1 MMKDGCF
8 MKKIWIYIFGGLAI
22 LTPAVAYVIKFH
34 GCSIS
39 DDPADWGVFG
49 DYFGGVYSIIVTILA
64 VYLAN
69 ELSKRNDSQKRMK
82 DAIEEIYEQI
92 LTIEKGDT
100 VDLRRVNK
108 LFRLISDNKLY
119 LPKDMVAS
127 LKELADNFLENKDD
141 RDSVD
146 KNLLSDTKIQL
157 KRIYDS

>member
-1 MMKDGCF
+1 
-8 MKKIWIYIFGGLAI
+8 MKKSWIYILGGL
-22 LTPAVAYVIKFH
+22 LLLLPAGVYVLKFH
-34 GCSIS
+34 DFTLS

-69 ELSKRNDSQKRMK
+69 ELSKRKDSQKRTK
-82 DAIEEIYEQI
+82 DAIEDIYDQI
-92 LTIEKGDT
+92 LTIEKGNV

-108 LFRLISDNKLY
+108 LYRLISDNKFY
-119 LPKDMVAS
+119 LPQDMVAS

-141 RDSVD
+141 KDSVD
-146 KNLLSDTKIQL
+146 KNLLSDTKSQL